1 MPGRQDKCFSFYV
14 PCLIAVLLI
23 VCGPTGVVEAA
34 APFPVRLPPPEV
46 PADATWLN
54 TNGPLQLRDLKGK
67 FVLLDFW
74 TYCCI
79 NCHHVLPV
87 LKQLEEAYPNELV
100 VIGVHSAKFET
111 EKSSKN
117 IEQAIL
123 RHEIEHP
130 VINDSELR
138 LWRAFEIR
146 AWPSVVL
153 IDPEGYM
160 VAKSSGEFTFEA
172 IDSTLKK
179 ALPYYRKKG
188 TLDLTPIRF
197 ELLANRYPNTPL
209 KFPGKV
215 LADTASNRL
224 YISDTGHNR
233 IIVAT
238 MNGKLLPVVGD
249 GQVGW
254 RDGEY
259 ASARFN
265 KPQGM
270 ALANDTLYVADTE
283 NHRIRM
289 IDLARQRVS
298 TIAGTGEQSRNP
310 WVGIKPGQSVTRF
323 PSRYVGGA
331 RNTPVASPWALHVHG
346 KYLYIAMA
354 GPHQIWRLDLSL
366 KQIGPYAG
374 NGREDIV
381 DGPLLPRQPYDKGFA
396 SFAQPSGMVSDGDW
410 LYIADS
416 EGSSIRAVPLDPKQK
431 VRTVVGAARL
441 PSARLFTFG
450 DRDGLAANVL
460 LQHPLGIDHK
470 DGMLYVADTYNN
482 KIKRIDASSGE
493 TTTIAGAKAPG
504 SDDGRPGR
512 FDEPAGVSLAGD
524 KLFVADTNN
533 HLLRVLDLPSQNVT
547 TLTVAGLE
555 PPKPVKRLA
564 TPSFPF
570 AKQERVRPV
579 TASAEDGVI
588 RFRAKLDLP
597 QGYKFNPLAPPQY
610 VVEPIGATGP
620 VNRSKTG
627 TLVEL
632 ESADTDFEIAVPVEG
647 EGKDRLKISVAY
659 YYCREGNEGLCKVGA
674 VTWSVDLTVSAQHAA
689 EPVELSHTILP

>member
-1 MPGRQDKCFSFYV
+1 MRNATTRFRFQV
-14 PCLIAVLLI
+14 LCLTAILLTT
-23 VCGPTGVVEAA
+23 CLPTRWVHA
-34 APFPVRLPPPEV
+34 APFPVRTPPPAV
-46 PADATWLN
+46 PADAAWLN
-54 TNGPLQLRDLKGK
+54 TAGPLQLRDLRGK

-87 LKQLEEAYPNELV
+87 LKQLEKAYPNELV

-111 EKSSKN
+111 EKSTKN

-123 RHEIEHP
+123 RHGIEHP

-138 LWRAFEIR
+138 MWRAFEIS

-172 IDSTLKK
+172 VDSTLKK

-197 ELLANRYPNTPL
+197 ELLANRSENTPL

-215 LADTASNRL
+215 LADSASNRL
-224 YISDTGHNR
+224 FLSDTGHNR
-233 IIVAT
+233 IVAAT
-238 MNGKLLPVVGD
+238 LDGKALFVIGD

-254 RDGEY
+254 RDGDY
-259 ASARFN
+259 GSARFN

-270 ALANDTLYVADTE
+270 ALADDALYVADTE
-283 NHRIRM
+283 NHRIRK

-298 TIAGTGEQSRNP
+298 TVAGTGEQSRNP
-310 WVGIKPGQSVTRF
+310 WIGVKPGQSVPRF

-331 RNTPVASPWALHVHG
+331 RTTPIASPWALRVHG

-381 DGPLLPRQPYDKGFA
+381 DGPLLPRRPYDEGFA
-396 SFAQPSGMVSDGDW
+396 SFAQPSGVASDGDW
-410 LYIADS
+410 LYVADS

-431 VRTVVGAARL
+431 VRTVVGTARL

-450 DRDGLAANVL
+450 DRDGKAANVL
-460 LQHPLGIDHK
+460 LQHPLGIDQK
-470 DGMLYVADTYNN
+470 DGALYVADTYNN
-482 KIKRIDASSGE
+482 KIKRIDASTGE
-493 TTTIAGAKAPG
+493 TTTIAGDAKPG
-504 SDDGRPGR
+504 RNDGRPGR
-512 FDEPAGVSLAGD
+512 FDEPAGVSIAGNT
-524 KLFVADTNN
+524 LFVADTNN
-533 HLLRVLDLPSQNVT
+533 HLIRAVDRRSGDVK
-547 TLTVAGLE
+547 TLSIDGLE
-555 PPKPVKRLA
+555 PPEPAKTLKA
-564 TPSFPF
+564 PSFPF
-570 AKQERVRPV
+570 AKQERVPPV
-579 TASAEDGVI
+579 TASAKDGVV
-588 RFRAKLDLP
+588 RFRVKLDLP
-597 QGYKFNPLAPPQY
+597 RGYKLNALVPPRY
-610 VVEPIGATGP
+610 VVEAIGASGP
-620 VNRSKTG
+620 VDRSKTG
-627 TLVEL
+627 VLVEL
-632 ESADTDFEIAVPVEG
+632 KSDTAEFEIAVPLKG
-647 EGKDRLKISVAY
+647 EGQDRLKISIAY
-659 YYCREGNEGLCKVGA
+659 YYCQEGNEGLCKVGA
-674 VTWSVDLTVSAQHAA
+674 VTWNVDLIVAARHAA
-689 EPVELSHTILP
+689 ETVQLSHTILP